1 MKGAAMTRKLYGAL
15 FEIPALRDV
24 VHAVSSEMSSID
36 RARFLLQLDLLEAT
50 AVRLVA
56 ETEQCLRVA
65 SH

>member
-15 FEIPALRDV
+15 FEIPALRDEIR
-24 VHAVSSEMSSID
+24 ALSSETSSID
-36 RARFLLQLDLLEAT
+36 QARFLLQLDLLEAT

-56 ETEQCLRVA
+56 ETEQCFRVA